1 MSDRRNPQQ
10 YGTGT
15 RYIFQCKVYNTNFIS
30 AHVFAFVEGTLRS
43 EQALSEVALSLSLK
57 GEERGGREREER
69 EGGKERGKE
78 RGREGEREG
87 GREEGGKEG
96 EREGERGGREAIMLC
111 YLVQEMPT
119 PTNHSPPPTN

>member
-1 MSDRRNPQQ
+1 M
-10 YGTGT
+10 

-69 EGGKERGKE
+69 EGGKERGEE
-78 RGREGEREG
+78 RGREGER
-87 GREEGGKEG
+87 REGGKEG

-119 PTNHSPPPTN
+119 PTNHSPPPPN

>member
-78 RGREGEREG
+78 ERREAGKEGRK
-87 GREEGGKEG
+87 EGGKE
-96 EREGERGGREAIMLC
+96 ERRGKERGRGEEKHRRKARGGPF
-111 YLVQEMPT
+111 VVR
-119 PTNHSPPPTN
+119 